1 MDNWWR
7 ITYFPFSSPPFA
19 VWFSTP
25 CNNSNEFNKV
35 TSTYVSMVE
44 KVHVRIQL
52 FSQRVLRLAIFT
64 NISKRLLIKYRHS
77 IWDLFYL
84 SFLVKLVDFSLQLY
98 ENRSPSQIFSKVF
111 TIFQEHLFRGKLSN
125 YTEQLLSPSHGFS
138 CWIFTFL
145 KLSNVLQ
152 KSFLR
157 LLCSFWTSKRLL
169 HVSYLKDWQ

>member
-35 TSTYVSMVE
+35 TSTYVSMEE

-111 TIFQEHLFRGKLSN
+111 TYFSGTSISRKAFKLHWTAVESKSRIFLLDIYLS
-125 YTEQLLSPSHGFS
+125 Q
-138 CWIFTFL
+138 I
-145 KLSNVLQ
+145 V
-152 KSFLR
+152 
-157 LLCSFWTSKRLL
+157 KRTVEEFFEVIMFILN
-169 HVSYLKDWQ
+169 K

>member
-7 ITYFPFSSPPFA
+7 ITCFPFSSPPFA

-64 NISKRLLIKYRHS
+64 NISKRLLVKYRHS

-84 SFLVKLVDFSLQLY
+84 SFLV
-98 ENRSPSQIFSKVF
+98 NF
-111 TIFQEHLFRGKLSN
+111 TKIAVLHKYFQKFLPIFQEHLFRGKPSN

-138 CWIFTFL
+138 CWYLPF
-145 KLSNVLQ
+145 SNCQTYCRRV
-152 KSFLR
+152 
-157 LLCSFWTSKRLL
+157 FWGYYVHFEQVNDYYTS
-169 HVSYLKDWQ
+169 VI